1 MLAILAGNQLL
12 SPQQVFPSCLL
23 ADHSGQPRWQDG
35 QLRCGQVVPQRAEG
49 QPQQFQCPMGFR
61 VINVD

>member
-1 MLAILAGNQLL
+1 MLVILAGEQLL
-12 SPQQVFPSCLL
+12 SPEQVCQTCLL
-23 ADHSGQPRWQDG
+23 ADQSGQPRWHDG
-35 QLRCGQVVPQRAEG
+35 RLRCGQAVPYRVEV